1 MIRKITVYVW
11 YVMAMFLC
19 SKGSLWR
26 ATDDLLQRTMPYLLI
41 PKTKLVTFCLLT
53 KAAADIQTVV
63 SGTLVNIFFKSDI
76 FHEEIIFVFE
86 IYTVVSGTLRKLRK
100 IAKYFQSFS
109 SVEYLVFSHSLRFA
123 SYSYYSC
130 IKKNTMDLKE
140 GDGADQ
146 MLVARHET
154 EQDRGSKPSCTKHSL
169 KRALKQ
175 MFGLEYLMF
184 HLLTMLRVV
193 CKFIKPQLLR

>member
-1 MIRKITVYVW
+1 M
-11 YVMAMFLC
+11 
-19 SKGSLWR
+19 
-26 ATDDLLQRTMPYLLI
+26 
-41 PKTKLVTFCLLT
+41 
-53 KAAADIQTVV
+53 
-63 SGTLVNIFFKSDI
+63 
-76 FHEEIIFVFE
+76 
-86 IYTVVSGTLRKLRK
+86 SGTLRKLRK

-109 SVEYLVFSHSLRFA
+109 SVEYLVFSHGLRFA

-130 IKKNTMDLKE
+130 IKKNTMDQKE

-146 MLVARHET
+146 MLVDRHET
-154 EQDRGSKPSCTKHSL
+154 EQVRGSKPSCTKHSL
-169 KRALKQ
+169 IRALKQ